1 MLVMSTAAMQTF
13 RDVMQE
19 EKLFAHA
26 YQIKNMMGQIAMA
39 IGTTAATLFLQWRT
53 TMQYNNLNVH
63 FSASDPLYVEQTQQL
78 AQALSSEVGA
88 TTANQISVAMHA
100 QMLQQQSTLVASMEY
115 FWVVIG
121 VAVIALIIS
130 VTQKTFR

>member
-1 MLVMSTAAMQTF
+1 
-13 RDVMQE
+13 
-19 EKLFAHA
+19 
-26 YQIKNMMGQIAMA
+26 MMGQIAMA

-53 TMQYNNLNVH
+53 TLQYNNLNVH

>member
-1 MLVMSTAAMQTF
+1 
-13 RDVMQE
+13 
-19 EKLFAHA
+19 
-26 YQIKNMMGQIAMA
+26 
-39 IGTTAATLFLQWRT
+39 
-53 TMQYNNLNVH
+53 
-63 FSASDPLYVEQTQQL
+63 
-78 AQALSSEVGA
+78 
-88 TTANQISVAMHA
+88 MHA